1 MMVLIEC
8 PSISLCVQVEGSRV
22 VVGVRKKFEE
32 TRIGEFRRA
41 HARMHAIDF
50 QAGSKVFREFAVI
63 SKLGIDWLSN
73 AQLQSGQICHGGS
86 TAPLRSLLHSNERCC
101 LLLRIGYH
109 DTRL

>member
-1 MMVLIEC
+1 MMMVLIEC

-50 QAGSKVFREFAVI
+50 QAGWFEGLPRVCSDIE
-63 SKLGIDWLSN
+63 
-73 AQLQSGQICHGGS
+73 
-86 TAPLRSLLHSNERCC
+86 
-101 LLLRIGYH
+101 IGH
-109 DTRL
+109 